1 MYIILLIVLSL
12 QTTRCIYLVQR
23 IHYSPVSM
31 LLLWQLCL
39 RCSGR
44 HRSFGVSNS
53 IVKSLQLDT
62 WDHSLSVL
70 KMLEG
75 GNAQWNRFLSRQG
88 MNENRACV
96 YFTKAALFYREN
108 LHRHVE
114 KVIQAGVYHGRH
126 VWRER
131 RKHPSPTKSDDRS
144 QQQNKVLLLQHMKE
158 SKMRTSC
165 DDGYS
170 SSSEEEELSEIA
182 EEK

>member
-1 MYIILLIVLSL
+1 MTLRRL
-12 QTTRCIYLVQR
+12 
-23 IHYSPVSM
+23 
-31 LLLWQLCL
+31 QLCL
-39 RCSGR
+39 HCSGR

-62 WDHSLSVL
+62 WDQSLSVL

-75 GNAQWNRFLSRQG
+75 GNTQWNRFLSRQG
-88 MNENRACV
+88 MNENRDRV

-114 KVIQAGVYHGRH
+114 KVIQAGAYHGRH

-131 RKHPSPTKSDDRS
+131 RKHTSPIKSDDRS
-144 QQQNKVLLLQHMKE
+144 QQQKKVLLLQQKNE
-158 SKMRTSC
+158 SKAITSS

-170 SSSEEEELSEIA
+170 TSSEGEGNSAIA
-182 EEK
+182 HVK